1 MAPSAGSTDMEG
13 EMLRIVAALSA
24 VFATIALA
32 SIPAAAE
39 TGCADHSQI
48 TDRLATNYSES
59 RVGIGL
65 DENGRVIEVFA
76 SEQGSWTIL
85 VTFPDGRT
93 CLMAAGEAWEPAMLA
108 VTGPTA

>member
-1 MAPSAGSTDMEG
+1 
-13 EMLRIVAALSA
+13 MLRIAAALSA

-32 SIPAAAE
+32 AVLSRPAMAQ
-39 TGCADHSQI
+39 TVCADHSQI

-65 DENGRVIEVFA
+65 DGNGLVIEVFA
-76 SEQGSWTIL
+76 SEQGSWTLL

-108 VTGPTA
+108 ATGPTA